1 MKRKIPLVTGK
12 VYHVFNKSIADF
24 VVFNNDDEFSRMRD
38 LFRYYQIKDPPYRF
52 NYFVK
57 IKIKEN
63 FDENLP
69 SYLSGKEKIVQ
80 NIKEDVIDISPS
92 SYKNFVESRISYQKE
107 IEKIKHLILE

>member
-24 VVFNNDDEFSRMRD
+24 VVFNNDDEFSRMRN
-38 LFRYYQIKDPPYRF
+38 LFRYYQIKDPPYKF

-63 FDENLP
+63 FDEDLF
-69 SYLSGKEKIVQ
+69 SYLSNKEKMVQ
-80 NIKEDVIDISPS
+80 IIAYLHYAYPSPS
-92 SYKNFVESRISYQKE
+92 YSKT
-107 IEKIKHLILE
+107 IERGRDFYFYG